1 MFIELIK
8 FFVNELQVI
17 LSEQIV
23 KTIKVIILSVEGMV
37 LSSIDKKRFLAY
49 DISTDLSIVVKFLLF
64 L

>member
-49 DISTDLSIVVKFLLF
+49 DISNDLSILVKFQ
-64 L
+64 